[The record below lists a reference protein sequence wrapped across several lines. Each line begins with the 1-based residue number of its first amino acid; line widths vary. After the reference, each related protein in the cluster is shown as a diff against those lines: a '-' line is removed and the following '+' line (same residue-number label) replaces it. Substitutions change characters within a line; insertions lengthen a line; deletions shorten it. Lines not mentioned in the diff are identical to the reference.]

1 MLAKAVTMFYNNYL
15 SIKVYSLKLVTKYIF
30 FPPFVFLNSSRLS
43 LHIKRNVNVH
53 QIAVRAPKFGHI
65 FAISLS
71 SLATPDISTF
81 DGFCSDLFLVFF
93 QIRQN
98 KTERKTP
105 RLYDATNYRLE

>member
-53 QIAVRAPKFGHI
+53 QIAVGAPKFGHI
-65 FAISLS
+65 LQFYFLLKPRPIFPLSTDSVLIYFA
-71 SLATPDISTF
+71 F
-81 DGFCSDLFLVFF
+81 FF

-98 KTERKTP
+98 KMERKTP